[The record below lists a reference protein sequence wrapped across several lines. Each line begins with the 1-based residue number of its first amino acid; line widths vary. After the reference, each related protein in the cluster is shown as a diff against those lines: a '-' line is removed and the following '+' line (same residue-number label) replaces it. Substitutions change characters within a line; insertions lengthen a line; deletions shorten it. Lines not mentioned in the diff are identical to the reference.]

1 MENLK
6 LTFSNKNA
14 AYTLKINDGNL
25 LFENKQVALQETPYD
40 GERGNSNNTHS
51 GTVLSANQTASSDST
66 IVKNLENL
74 DINTQIIGSADI
86 SDIDKQQVIGSADI
100 SDIDKQSIIGSADIS
115 DIDKQPVIGS
125 ADISDIDIKPT
136 FDTLG
141 RVYKITKGTNFE
153 EGLKIGSADISDIDI
168 KDVNPIFKLVNQAD
182 YEISLSYEYVEIVEQ
197 STNLKQQ
204 FSICNNGLFINI
216 LGDELS
222 LFKVKIS

>member
-100 SDIDKQSIIGSADIS
+100 SDIDKQQVIGSADISDIDKQSIIGSADIS
-115 DIDKQPVIGS
+115 DIDKQPV
-125 ADISDIDIKPT
+125 
-136 FDTLG
+136 
-141 RVYKITKGTNFE
+141 
-153 EGLKIGSADISDIDI
+153 IGSADISDIDI

-182 YEISLSYEYVEIVEQ
+182 YEISLSYEYVEILEQ